1 MARLTNTEI
10 EERWYDLFCGW
21 KKSDRAAAIK
31 ALTQLHPRLPDN
43 PKPWLITEEIIDQAI
58 AAAEA
63 GHINGL
69 TYNQSSWCGTACCVL
84 GFARHIA
91 GLPSRGTGPLDE
103 EFAKSRRITTLR
115 SLMRCPSP
123 AILAIMRKVGTDGKI
138 DLSGAVL
145 RGADLR
151 RADLLGGDLRGA
163 DLRGANLSC
172 AVLRG
177 AVLLDAVLRGANLS
191 DANLSGAVLRGAV
204 LRRAVL
210 LGADLL
216 NADLRGANLSGAV
229 LSGAVLRGAVLRD
242 AVLRRADLLGADLL
256 NADLRGANLSGAV
269 LRGAVL
275 SDAFLRG
282 AVLSGADLRGA
293 VRWDGAKYV
302 PVTPEWLKERGAI
315 L

>member
-151 RADLLGGDLRGA
+151 RADLLGADLLNA

-191 DANLSGAVLRGAV
+191 DANLSGAV
-204 LRRAVL
+204 
-210 LGADLL
+210 
-216 NADLRGANLSGAV
+216 
-229 LSGAVLRGAVLRD
+229 
-242 AVLRRADLLGADLL
+242 
-256 NADLRGANLSGAV
+256 
-269 LRGAVL
+269 
-275 SDAFLRG
+275 
-282 AVLSGADLRGA
+282 
-293 VRWDGAKYV
+293 RWDGAKYV